1 MHNRDITKHLFPIAK
16 KQWKIDVLFFKVIKI
31 VKLGGGREIL
41 INKLCVRCTNLP

>member
-16 KQWKIDVLFFKVIKI
+16 KQWEIDVLFFKVIKI
-31 VKLGGGREIL
+31 VKLGGGIL

>member
-16 KQWKIDVLFFKVIKI
+16 KQWKIDVLFFKIIKI
-31 VKLGGGREIL
+31 IKLGGGGGIL

>member
-31 VKLGGGREIL
+31 VKLGGGGGGGEY
-41 INKLCVRCTNLP
+41 